1 MCTLKSEI
9 ILETAEYVSSVS
21 AFILLRSPG
30 MDSLG
35 EVLTNIA
42 FQSLFGVLAL
52 ANATSG

>member
-9 ILETAEYVSSVS
+9 ILETAEYVSSSVS
-21 AFILLRSPG
+21 AFYTVEKSG

-42 FQSLFGVLAL
+42 FSL
-52 ANATSG
+52 

>member
-1 MCTLKSEI
+1 VYFEVY
-9 ILETAEYVSSVS
+9 LETAEYVSSSVS